1 MSEEE
6 MKSAVRGL
14 NEAIQRK
21 ELEKVLSFYA
31 EDATLDTPEDT
42 FKGRE
47 GIRRYWA
54 WQIQAAS
61 DIAGTETAM
70 MVQGNQLAAL
80 HVYDVTR
87 IDGIRWRAPV
97 ACLYEFTGAKFQHHT
112 LSYDRLSIA
121 KQAAKGWL
129 ANRLV
134 NSIVGQM
141 EKGLH

>member
-21 ELEKVLSFYA
+21 ELENVLSFYA
-31 EDATLDTPEDT
+31 EDATLETPEAT
-42 FKGRE
+42 FKGRKE
-47 GIRRYWA
+47 IRRYWV
-54 WQIQAAS
+54 WQIQSAS
-61 DIAGTETAM
+61 DITGTEATM
-70 MVQGNQLAAL
+70 MVQGNQLAAM

-87 IDGIRWRAPV
+87 IDGTRWRAPIT
-97 ACLYEFTGAKFQHHT
+97 CLYEFTGARFQRHRM
-112 LSYDRLSIA
+112 SYDRLSIA

-129 ANRLV
+129 AKRLV